1 MAYTHSDGNEGER
14 PERQGF
20 HATPRQVVA
29 AVLIGLVVL
38 LALLNLDDARVD
50 FAVDSV
56 DIPLVFVILFS
67 ALLGLA
73 AGWFLRIHREH
84 RKHDD

>member
-1 MAYTHSDGNEGER
+1 MAYTHSDGNEGES
-14 PERQGF
+14 PQRQGF
-20 HATPRQVVA
+20 HPTSKQIVA

-56 DIPLVFVILFS
+56 DIPLVFVILVS
-67 ALLGLA
+67 ALLGMA
-73 AGWFLRIHREH
+73 AGWFLRLHREH
-84 RKHDD
+84 RKRD